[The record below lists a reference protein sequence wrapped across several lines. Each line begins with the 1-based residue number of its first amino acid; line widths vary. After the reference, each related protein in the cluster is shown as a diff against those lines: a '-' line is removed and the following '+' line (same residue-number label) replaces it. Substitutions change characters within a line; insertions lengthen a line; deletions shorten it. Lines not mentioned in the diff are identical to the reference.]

1 MDLLKTTD
9 FENKIKM
16 WIPYSEARPGLNMSP
31 YTGKPFDC
39 GCGKTHLYNNI
50 HTPPF
55 MDGGMFKMALMI
67 RECKY
72 FTAVKVRGVFDTEKM
87 QSLFACKFEEK
98 KKDMV
103 LSSSIQKLIKKL
115 IFGLP
120 IDGVYKILF
129 Y

>member
-1 MDLLKTTD
+1 VDLLKTTD

-87 QSLFACKFEEK
+87 ESLFACKFEEK
-98 KKDMV
+98 KKRYGF
-103 LSSSIQKLIKKL
+103 KLEYPK
-115 IFGLP
+115 
-120 IDGVYKILF
+120 IDKEIDIWIADRWSL
-129 Y
+129 